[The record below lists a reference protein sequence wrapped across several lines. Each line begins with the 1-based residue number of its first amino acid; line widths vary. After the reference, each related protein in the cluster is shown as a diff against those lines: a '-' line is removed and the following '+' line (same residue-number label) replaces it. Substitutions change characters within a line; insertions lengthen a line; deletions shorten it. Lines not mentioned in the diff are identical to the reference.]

1 VEAVD
6 GARVDTARRGVYD
19 AGVSTKEAKTGESES
34 PDLARVYY
42 QAANGPRGPHSAAF
56 FDLDKTI
63 LAKSSTLALTKEFY
77 KDGMIKRADALRAA
91 YGQLVYTISGADDNQ
106 MEEAAAFMSELV
118 KGWQISR
125 VHEIV
130 AEALDNIVEPIIYE
144 EAEELFRIHHEAGRK
159 VVIVSSSG
167 TEVVEPIG
175 QRLGADIVIGTQM
188 AVEDGAYTGE
198 ILFYAYAENKATAM
212 ADLAQEQGFDLDR
225 CFAYSDSHTDLP
237 MLEMVGYPV
246 ATNPDAELRDI
257 ATERNWPQV
266 RFRKPVALQRSIK
279 SREGKT
285 AAAVALGSAVALGL
299 AWYARR
305 RG

>member
-1 VEAVD
+1 
-6 GARVDTARRGVYD
+6 
-19 AGVSTKEAKTGESES
+19 
-34 PDLARVYY
+34 
-42 QAANGPRGPHSAAF
+42 
-56 FDLDKTI
+56 
-63 LAKSSTLALTKEFY
+63 
-77 KDGMIKRADALRAA
+77 M
-91 YGQLVYTISGADDNQ
+91 
-106 MEEAAAFMSELV
+106 
-118 KGWQISR
+118 
-125 VHEIV
+125 
-130 AEALDNIVEPIIYE
+130 
-144 EAEELFRIHHEAGRK
+144 
-159 VVIVSSSG
+159 IVSSSG